1 MLAFV
6 SAYVVGGLE
15 GHYYPNLYGPD
26 GVDIAATV
34 KTAKANPDL
43 IRGIKAHAEL
53 GGVARWGFEVM
64 KKAAEIG
71 READLP
77 IYIHFGQLWDLPEA
91 TAKGA
96 APTAS
101 MPTTSCP
108 RS

>member
-1 MLAFV
+1 M
-6 SAYVVGGLE
+6 
-15 GHYYPNLYGPD
+15 
-26 GVDIAATV
+26 

-77 IYIHFGQLWDLPEA
+77 IYIHFGQA
-91 TAKGA
+91 RGSAGGGAKGA